1 MPKWDVHFNLRLHT
15 NNSDLVW
22 LAAQIDALASV
33 IRGIPI
39 PPYVQ
44 ERLDALNIIRA
55 VQGTTGI
62 EGTEFSED
70 EVKQILNSPIDDS
83 PFRGSRDREEQE
95 VRNAENL
102 MHYVANV
109 LKDNPNAPLSESL
122 ILSFHEILTQR
133 IDYEHNEPGRYRD
146 FRVTVGPYVPP
157 ETGDDVRR
165 LMREFTRW
173 FNSGAPTKW
182 HPVVRAIVAHFYV
195 VSIHPF
201 GDGNGRTS
209 RAVESYLL
217 YQAGINARGFYSL
230 ANYYYRNRPEY
241 IRSLNYIQIEMIGDL
256 APFVLFALRGLVEEL
271 RTVHAEVLA
280 EVRIIS
286 FRDFARDLFDSEG
299 RLGTRM
305 GERLFHF
312 LLELVTEPVSLRAL
326 RNRHHPISRFYSG
339 MATRTIMRD
348 VRLLQEYELVKVEG
362 DLLKANLEVMDNFT
376 S

>member
-1 MPKWDVHFNLRLHT
+1 MPNWDVHFNLRLHT
-15 NNSDLVW
+15 NNSELVW

-44 ERLDALNIIRA
+44 ERLDTLNIIRA

-70 EVKQILNSPIDDS
+70 EVNQILNSPIDDS
-83 PFRGSRDREEQE
+83 PLRSSRSREEQE
-95 VRNAENL
+95 VRNAESL
-102 MHYVANV
+102 MHYVADV
-109 LKDNPNAPLSESL
+109 LRNNPDAPLSESL
-122 ILSFHEILTQR
+122 ILSFHEILTRR
-133 IDYEHNEPGRYRD
+133 IDYDHNEPGRYRN

-165 LMREFTRW
+165 LMQEFIRW
-173 FNSGAPTKW
+173 FNSGEPTGW
-182 HPVVRAIVAHFYV
+182 PPVVRAIAAHFYV

-217 YQAGINARGFYSL
+217 YQAGVNARGFYSL

-241 IRSLNYIQIEMIGDL
+241 IRSLNHTQIRRNDDL
-256 APFVLFALRGLVEEL
+256 TPFVLFALRGLVEEL

-286 FRDFARDLFDSEG
+286 FRDYARDLIDSEG

-312 LLELVTEPVSLRAL
+312 LSELVTEPVSLRAL
-326 RNRHHPISRFYSG
+326 RNRQHPISRFYSG
-339 MATRTIMRD
+339 MATRTITRD

-362 DLLKANLEVMDNFT
+362 DLLQANLEVMDNFT